1 MEKKMKKKKGANTL
15 KCDSKS
21 LWLIEL
27 KSEFRHCSGNDGGKN
42 VKHNHSKIS
51 KGLLKKVK
59 RQKSIDLRDPKLNAP
74 QQRSLV
80 DNTVNVLAAALSC

>member
-1 MEKKMKKKKGANTL
+1 MEKKMKKKGANTL

-27 KSEFRHCSGNDGGKN
+27 KAEFRHCSGNDGGKN